1 MKNKVSSIL
10 AVSLF
15 VLGFSSC
22 QSNSNQ
28 NTSEN
33 TTSNSNDWTT
43 SELAGKYSYVGNGDT
58 ITLDISSQNDSLVGP
73 LYYSFKEKDRNA
85 GTFRGVIKD
94 SLLVGEYSFMSEGM
108 NSIRETVFGIVPEG
122 LIEGFGEIED
132 TGEKV
137 IFRNID
143 SLRFDHGM
151 ILKKN

>member
-1 MKNKVSSIL
+1 MKNNVSSIL
-10 AVSLF
+10 AFSLF

-22 QSNSNQ
+22 QSNSSQ

-58 ITLDISSQNDSLVGP
+58 ITLDITSRNDSLVGP
-73 LYYSFKEKDRNA
+73 LNYSFKEKDRNT

-108 NSIRETVFGIVPEG
+108 NSTRETVFGIVPEG

>member
-1 MKNKVSSIL
+1 MKNNVSSIL

-22 QSNSNQ
+22 QSNSSQ

-58 ITLDISSQNDSLVGP
+58 ITLDITSRNDSLVGP
-73 LYYSFKEKDRNA
+73 LNYSFKEKDRNT

-108 NSIRETVFGIVPEG
+108 NSTRETVFGIVPEG